1 MAVCNITCPTAVL
14 SLQLCEEALEAR
26 TTAQHVKTPEQQT
39 EDQFRLYVQQQA
51 AAAGVHGVAGAW
63 EGETSQ
69 LAPAP
74 K

>member
-1 MAVCNITCPTAVL
+1 M
-14 SLQLCEEALEAR
+14 
-26 TTAQHVKTPEQQT
+26 KTPEQQM